1 MNLIVS
7 DFDGTFYDNNYLE
20 NIKFINSISDK
31 FDFVIATGRN
41 FKSLKN
47 DLKINCK
54 YYICN
59 DGGYILD
66 SNEKV
71 IYKNY
76 INNDIVKIIFK
87 RIKELNYDNYFFDF
101 IDHFD
106 TNISSKINKV
116 SVHIKDDNAFNDLN
130 YILKNLNGVYGYLS
144 ENWINILSIE
154 SKKENAIEYIL
165 KLNNYNKIYAIGNEI
180 NDYEMLKKYNGYLIT
195 KHENTN
201 YNTLK
206 NFLELNSKIK
216 ND

>member
-1 MNLIVS
+1 MNLIVT

-20 NIKFINSISDK
+20 NIKFINSINDK

-41 FKSLKN
+41 FKSLKK
-47 DLKINCK
+47 DLKIKCK

-66 SNEKV
+66 NNEKV

-76 INNDIVKIIFK
+76 INNDSVKVIFN
-87 RIKELNYDNYFFDF
+87 RIKELKYDNYFFDF

-106 TNISSKINKV
+106 TNISNNINKV
-116 SVHIKDDNAFNDLN
+116 SVHIKDNNALNDLK
-130 YILKNLNGVYGYLS
+130 YILKDLTGVYGYLS
-144 ENWINILSIE
+144 ENWINILSLD
-154 SKKENAIEYIL
+154 SKKENAIDYL
-165 KLNNYNKIYAIGNEI
+165 LNLNNYSKIYVLGNEI

-195 KHENTN
+195 NDENSDYETI
-201 YNTLK
+201 K
-206 NFLELNSKIK
+206 NFLELNNKIK